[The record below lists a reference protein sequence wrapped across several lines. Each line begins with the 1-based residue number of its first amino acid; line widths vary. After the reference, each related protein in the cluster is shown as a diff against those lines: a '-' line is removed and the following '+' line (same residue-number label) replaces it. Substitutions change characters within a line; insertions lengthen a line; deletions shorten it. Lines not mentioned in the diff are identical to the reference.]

1 MAEKK
6 TFLMYKMWLP
16 MIDTMPDKSIA
27 NLMRAVSAYQQGKEH
42 SLTDPMETAV
52 FQMFVDAFEK
62 DSEKYA
68 ETCERNGK
76 NGKRGGRPKEN
87 PLEPTGFLSDETEQ
101 TKPTG
106 FDSNRLKAKKA
117 DNDNDSDNDLLK
129 DKNHCPADVSKIVD
143 HLNLKTGAHYLSS
156 SEKTRSLIKAR
167 LREGF
172 KVEDFYTVID
182 KKVAEWKETDMAK
195 YLRPETLFGTKFEGY
210 LNQSVKPRAAPVTT
224 NVFTNFEQ
232 RDYDYDA
239 LERAL
244 LKRGSG

>member
-1 MAEKK
+1 MRDS
-6 TFLMYKMWLP
+6 FVMYRSFY
-16 MIDTMPDKSIA
+16 D
-27 NLMRAVSAYQQGKEH
+27 AVSE
-42 SLTDPMETAV
+42 LDDTDRLAV
-52 FQMFVDAFEK
+52 LDAIC
-62 DSEKYA
+62 KYA
-68 ETCERNGK
+68 LDGTEPEQKGTVSGMFKLIRPQIDANNKRYE
-76 NGKRGGRPKEN
+76 NGKRGA
-87 PLEPTGFLSDETEQ
+87 
-101 TKPTG
+101 TKPEP
-106 FDSNRLKAKKA
+106 NRGQTVTKPEPNLDQTVTKPEPNGGQTEGKA
-117 DNDNDSDNDLLK
+117 DPNVKCNMLNDNDLK